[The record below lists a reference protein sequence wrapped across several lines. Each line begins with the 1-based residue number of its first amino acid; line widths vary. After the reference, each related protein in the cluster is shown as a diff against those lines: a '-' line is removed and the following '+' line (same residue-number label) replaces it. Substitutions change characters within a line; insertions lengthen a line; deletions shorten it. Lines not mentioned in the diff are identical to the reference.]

1 MVSEQ
6 LCLSNLSSTS
16 RTGLESDTFGLE
28 SQNLSLLKKKK
39 TGVLLDWMMFQ
50 HLMQNSRDR
59 YRMKERIKCFFIVG
73 LELLCPT
80 SQLIESRTGLDHEA
94 FGLES

>member
-1 MVSEQ
+1 
-6 LCLSNLSSTS
+6 
-16 RTGLESDTFGLE
+16 
-28 SQNLSLLKKKK
+28 
-39 TGVLLDWMMFQ
+39 MFQ